1 LGDNISYEGKRKRKV
16 LFREKLGK
24 MIKTIEITILGLGCF
39 ALLFAQAGAIV
50 LLEEARDGLIHFMR
64 SKNSISERV
73 IVMREEITD

>member
-1 LGDNISYEGKRKRKV
+1 
-16 LFREKLGK
+16 

-64 SKNSISERV
+64 S
-73 IVMREEITD
+73 